1 MLRVNIRPL
10 DCGNVMCQGGAIEVD
25 GNTIRQPP
33 YVHLGIQLNSK
44 MRKRTRDWATY
55 KEPLAKRTF
64 AYNPQAK
71 GRKLVRPTPVPFNI
85 HERKVNDIAAATYQ
99 VNTGGSFTLLCNP
112 QLGSDMN
119 NRIGRKILIKS
130 AYIRGFLSTE
140 PAGSAAVNSVGV
152 QQARF
157 ILFCDMQP
165 NANAPAVTDLLVAAT
180 PISHL
185 NLNNRDRFRVYADK
199 MFTFGP
205 YFRDT
210 TATQSVAAAAQQAY
224 TFKKFKRLNLE
235 TVFNATNG
243 GSIADIN
250 SGALYMFWIGSVGA
264 GTTDVNAILT
274 TRVRYVDN

>member
-1 MLRVNIRPL
+1 
-10 DCGNVMCQGGAIEVD
+10 
-25 GNTIRQPP
+25 
-33 YVHLGIQLNSK
+33 
-44 MRKRTRDWATY
+44 
-55 KEPLAKRTF
+55 LAKRTI
-64 AYNPQAK
+64 AYNPQAA
-71 GRKLVRPTPVPFNI
+71 GRKLVRTTYTPSRVPARTGGYRLNI

-112 QLGSDMN
+112 QLGTDMN
-119 NRIGRKILIKS
+119 NRVGRKILIKS

-185 NLNNRDRFRVYADK
+185 NLNNRDRFKVYSDK

-243 GSIADIN
+243 GTIGDIT

-274 TRVRYVDN
+274 TRVRYLDN